1 MQPRHKYPPI
11 TQKFLFHRNAA
22 AAAQTSAEML
32 LYACL
37 LLCVHVCRSA
47 AGKNAS
53 VSCNNVTLSVSSGYL
68 RKIKAVMLC
77 DDYMKQN
84 KRTETGVGVKRTNM
98 KV

>member
-1 MQPRHKYPPI
+1 
-11 TQKFLFHRNAA
+11 
-22 AAAQTSAEML
+22 ML
-32 LYACL
+32 LCL
-37 LLCVHVCRSA
+37 LLCVHVCHSA

-53 VSCNNVTLSVSSGYL
+53 ISMFSRLQLQQRNTVSSGYL

-84 KRTETGVGVKRTNM
+84 KRTETGVGVKRMNM